1 MAANKDHVKK
11 KMDIKLFENSLYTS
25 LLPIN
30 ISSFKQKKNNLQS
43 NKIFIKL

>member
-30 ISSFKQKKNNLQS
+30 ISSFKQKKTTFNRTKYS
-43 NKIFIKL
+43 